1 MRSSADPS
9 DDRLRR
15 LQALRR
21 SQAVGAAALVAF
33 IGAAIAASP
42 WYEHTMSTRGASV
55 AVVGGVALIALA
67 AVLYVARGTAPRS
80 GGQVVQTP
88 DGLDLKL
95 RQIVPIGRL
104 VVGVAVGAF
113 FMVSAVALGGGGY
126 VLMLPAVGLL
136 LLVPDAVIGLT
147 RHARLRL
154 TSGGIDYRGWSLDA
168 VLAWDDIEKID
179 SESPMKS
186 QPRILVRA
194 RPAAQSWIRGRR
206 RLVLPMDRKVRF
218 NGFGLAHSAFD
229 NPYAVEQLLKSVEA
243 TPPAYRASLLT
254 SADTV
259 VQLSSAS

>member
-9 DDRLRR
+9 SDRLRR

-21 SQAVGAAALVAF
+21 SQAIGAAALVAF
-33 IGAAIAASP
+33 IGAAIVVSP
-42 WYEHTMSTRGASV
+42 WYERPMSTRGASV
-55 AVVGGVALIALA
+55 AVVGGLSLIALA
-67 AVLYVARGTAPRS
+67 AVLFVARGMAPRTA
-80 GGQVVQTP
+80 GQVVQTP
-88 DGLDLKL
+88 DGLDLRL
-95 RQIVPIGRL
+95 RRVVPIGRL

-113 FMVSAVALGGGGY
+113 FIVSAVALGGGGY

-147 RHARLRL
+147 RRAHLRL
-154 TSGGIDYRGWSLDA
+154 TSDGIDYRGWSLDA

-186 QPRILVRA
+186 QPRILLRA
-194 RPAAQSWIRGRR
+194 RPTASWHHRST

-229 NPYAVEQLLKSVEA
+229 NPYAVEELLKSVEA
-243 TPPAYRASLLT
+243 TPRAYRAALLT
-254 SADTV
+254 SSETAM
-259 VQLSSAS
+259 QLSASV